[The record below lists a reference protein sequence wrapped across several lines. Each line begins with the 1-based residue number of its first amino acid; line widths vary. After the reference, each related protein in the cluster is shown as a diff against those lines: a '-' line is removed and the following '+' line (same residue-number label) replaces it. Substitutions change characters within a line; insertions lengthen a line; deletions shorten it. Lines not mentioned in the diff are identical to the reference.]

1 MSTPESTP
9 ESTPSADAAP
19 SPSTAV
25 APAPPSVDAE
35 LRDLALKRLKKR
47 QDFRAHVVV
56 YIVVN
61 AFLWALWAVLSLTNG
76 WSFPWPIFPTLGW
89 GIGVALN
96 AWDVYGRRDIT
107 TADVDREIERLRGV

>member
-9 ESTPSADAAP
+9 SSVTDPSARQEV
-19 SPSTAV
+19 S
-25 APAPPSVDAE
+25 APASDVE
-35 LRDLALKRLKKR
+35 LRDLAFRRLKKR
-47 QDFRAHVVV
+47 QDFRAHIVV

-61 AFLWALWAVLSLTNG
+61 AFLWALWAVLSLTSG

-96 AWDVYGRRDIT
+96 AWDVYGRKDIT
-107 TADVDREIERLRGV
+107 AADVGREMDKLRGS